1 MPLAIHKNLLNTN
14 TEEETTFT
22 LTVESL
28 ESRPNIKISFNG
40 VKRNDIMVAFNVA
53 KSAFRQVEIINEQ
66 TGEVATTYYMSDE
79 FHSPSRSYGDVIN
92 YLTKFC
98 YEM

>member
-1 MPLAIHKNLLNTN
+1 MHPKYFETATPCANTY
-14 TEEETTFT
+14 T

-40 VKRNDIMVAFNVA
+40 VKHNDIMVAFNVA
-53 KSAFRQVEIINEQ
+53 KSAFRQIEITNEQ
-66 TGEVATTYYMSDE
+66 TGEVMTTFYMSDE
-79 FHSPSRSYGDVIN
+79 FHRPSRSYGDVVN

-98 YEM
+98 YED